1 LDVRYPPGHR
11 KETRA
16 RILGAAADLFRRD
29 GIAAT
34 SVDAVMAA
42 AGLTAGGF
50 YAHFRSKD
58 ALVTEAVNTA
68 AERARERWYGR
79 VDHLSGRAWARA
91 LIHLYLSEPHRDDRA
106 QGCILPSLSADVARS
121 TRPTRR
127 HFEARLRG
135 LIEQFSARI
144 DGALPAERAEVI
156 GAVAL
161 AVGGVV
167 LSRAV
172 LDRELSTEILAA
184 SRSSAERLL
193 GSKPR
198 LVLGQPRLRAKQKPK
213 KKKP

>member
-1 LDVRYPPGHR
+1 VGVRYSPGHR

-79 VDHLSGRAWARA
+79 IDHLSGRAWARA

-106 QGCILPSLSADVARS
+106 QGCILPSLSVDVARS

-144 DGALPAERAEVI
+144 DGALPAERSEVV

-184 SRSSAERLL
+184 SRCSAERLL
-193 GSKPR
+193 GSTPR
-198 LVLGQPRLRAKQKPK
+198 LGQRRPRAKQKPK